1 LILGGAVAL
10 ILGFAVAIPILVA
23 YYTPTTSLQI
33 EVDLVY
39 AYLSVHQFNQ
49 NVTGLW
55 INSSD
60 PLQQGIGIISF
71 FMVLNITNR
80 SDRFADLT
88 DFLVIAGPSIS
99 VTNTTVAHPGGYS
112 SSTGVSA
119 ENPVVFYTLGDN
131 INWYSVW
138 EPHQS
143 RLIAVTG
150 SVGTRGMSVIA
161 RSLLENGF
169 IGPIYLYASARGY
182 PRDGGLVSSGYS
194 LKYVRLQAFGT
205 EFLYNAV
212 LSNNQRWSLDQNGI
226 DVYIVTIS

>member
-23 YYTPTTSLQI
+23 YYSPTRSLQI

-39 AYLSVHQFNQ
+39 AYFGVQQFNQ

-55 INSSD
+55 VNSSD
-60 PLQQGIGIISF
+60 PIQQEIRIISF

-80 SDRFADLT
+80 SDGAADLT
-88 DFLVIAGPSIS
+88 DLLVIAGPSIS
-99 VTNTTVAHPGGYS
+99 VINTTGA
-112 SSTGVSA
+112 TGVSA
-119 ENPVVFYTLGDN
+119 EDPIVFFYLGDN

-138 EPHQS
+138 GPHQS

-150 SVGTRGMSVIA
+150 SVGTRGMSAIA
-161 RSLLENGF
+161 RSLLENGS
-169 IGPIYLYASARGY
+169 IDPIYLYASATGHPY
-182 PRDGGLVSSGYS
+182 DGGLVSSGYS
-194 LKYVRLQAFGT
+194 LKYVHLQAFGT

-212 LSNNQRWSLDQNGI
+212 LSDNQRWWLDQNGI